1 MIWQLILLEAKK
13 MIRLWWV
20 MPATLS
26 LVVLYIWS
34 FENRSIS
41 VKLNHTVADSSLIY
55 QQQKKKEYLIELDS
69 AIIHGKKYEAYS
81 ANPLNP
87 CLLYTSRCV

>member
-1 MIWQLILLEAKK
+1 
-13 MIRLWWV
+13 

-81 ANPLNP
+81 ANPL
-87 CLLYTSRCV
+87 LSLIHI